1 MVSVERNDFKMLILA
16 KITKPLHFLKPL
28 NLKQSATASAVY
40 LHYVNPESCIL
51 LLQIKDDIY
60 L

>member
-1 MVSVERNDFKMLILA
+1 MVLIERNDFKLLILA
-16 KITKPLHFLKPL
+16 KITKPLILVNFG
-28 NLKQSATASAVY
+28 LKQSATASAVY
-40 LHYVNPESCIL
+40 LHYVNPESLYL

>member
-16 KITKPLHFLKPL
+16 KITKPLLFLKPL

-40 LHYVNPESCIL
+40 LHYVNPESCIYF
-51 LLQIKDDIY
+51 LQIKHDIY